1 VIARALVVAGLAL
14 IVHAEAFAQP
24 TAATR
29 EQLRATAIK
38 ARAALLNHP
47 ALAAF
52 EVESEIQNAIAK
64 ATALPAGPNRL
75 ARARAALAP
84 LEATLGPL
92 DEIPSV
98 RLQTFLGVTAAE
110 EDKMDDTHY
119 HARYVGVLVASLTDD
134 ADGESPRTAIP
145 IAMIED
151 EYAYFDIG
159 LDVRVRPDQRVG
171 REIGG
176 RYYDVWTLKTRSG
189 EERKVYFDAT
199 AMQDSFARVLKL
211 RGLDVEKPAR

>member
-1 VIARALVVAGLAL
+1 MKPLRAAILLLALVSVGC
-14 IVHAEAFAQP
+14 FAQS
-24 TAATR
+24 TATTR
-29 EQLRATAIK
+29 EKLYATAIK
-38 ARAALLNHP
+38 ARAAVLNHP
-47 ALAAF
+47 TLAAF
-52 EVESEIQNAIAK
+52 EIEIEIASAIAK
-64 ATALPAGPNRL
+64 AKALPAGPDRL
-75 ARARAALAP
+75 ARARAALAR

-92 DEIPSV
+92 NEIPSV
-98 RLQTFLGVTAAE
+98 KLQTFLGVTAAE

-119 HARYVGVLVASLTDD
+119 HARYVGALVASLTDD

-151 EYAYFDIG
+151 EYAYFDIH
-159 LDVRVRPDQRVG
+159 LDMQVRPGQRVG